1 VGAEAPVNPPN
12 TNTWETRTG
21 MSESAPHKPISDEG
35 KLTREESMIRHVAW
49 VGGVAVTLVT
59 AAILIPLLMAADSG
73 WQYPVYLALGGVPLA
88 YGLFSSLVLFKMQVV
103 LLHRHQAQLMIR
115 VSELKE
121 MASRDEMTDLHNRRH
136 FYEVAEEELT
146 RAQQRHD
153 TLAILLMDLD
163 GLKGI
168 NDEFGHGVGDI
179 VITSLAAIIS
189 KHIRTTDVAARL
201 GGDEFGVVM
210 PGTDKRG
217 AFALARRLWEEME
230 RNPMYQDDSTS
241 LMVTVSIGVAGYP
254 WGGDSLDEMLHWA
267 DADMYANKVSR
278 RLPEQP
284 AQLEQEPADTST
296 LIDDY
301 VLGN

>member
-1 VGAEAPVNPPN
+1 MQ
-12 TNTWETRTG
+12 ET
-21 MSESAPHKPISDEG
+21 APHYKPIIDEDE
-35 KLTREESMIRHVAW
+35 LSREESMIRRIAW
-49 VGGVAVTLVT
+49 AGGVAVTIVT
-59 AAILIPLLMAADSG
+59 AAILVPLLMSAESG
-73 WQYPVYLALGGVPLA
+73 WQYPVYSALGGVPLA
-88 YGLFSSLVLFKMQVV
+88 YALFTSLVIFRMQVA
-103 LLHRHQAQLMIR
+103 LLRRHQAQLLIR

-121 MASRDEMTDLHNRRH
+121 MASRDEMTGLYNRRH
-136 FYEVAEEELT
+136 FYEVAEEELA
-146 RAQQRHD
+146 RAQQRRD
-153 TLAILLMDLD
+153 TLSILLMDLD

-168 NDEFGHGVGDI
+168 NDEYGHGVGDI
-179 VITSLAAIIS
+179 IIEKLAMIIA

-201 GGDEFGVVM
+201 GGDEFGVIM

-230 RNPMYQDDSTS
+230 RNPMYEEGLTR

-284 AQLEQEPADTST
+284 PELQQEPEDKGA

>member
-1 VGAEAPVNPPN
+1 MQDN
-12 TNTWETRTG
+12 
-21 MSESAPHKPISDEG
+21 HKSMITEEELS
-35 KLTREESMIRHVAW
+35 REESMIRRVAW
-49 VGGVAVTLVT
+49 AGGFAVTIVT
-59 AAILIPLLMAADSG
+59 TAILVPLLMSAERS
-73 WQYPVYLALGGVPLA
+73 WQYPLYSALGGVPLA
-88 YGLFSSLVLFKMQVV
+88 YGLCSSLILFRMQV
-103 LLHRHQAQLMIR
+103 LLLRRHQAQLTMR

-121 MASRDEMTDLHNRRH
+121 MASRDEMTGLHNRRH
-136 FYEVAEEELT
+136 FYEVAEQELA
-146 RAQQRHD
+146 RAQQRRD
-153 TLAILLMDLD
+153 TLALLIMDLD

-168 NDEFGHGVGDI
+168 NDEYGHGVGDV
-179 VITSLAAIIS
+179 VITNLSNVIM
-189 KHIRTTDVAARL
+189 KHIRTTDVAARV

-210 PGTDKRG
+210 PGADKRG

-230 RNPMYQDDSTS
+230 RHPMYEEGLTN

-284 AQLEQEPADTST
+284 DLQQEPDDTGA

>member
-1 VGAEAPVNPPN
+1 MQEL
-12 TNTWETRTG
+12 TT
-21 MSESAPHKPISDEG
+21 HIKPIVNEEDLS
-35 KLTREESMIRHVAW
+35 REESLIRRVAW
-49 VGGVAVTLVT
+49 AGGIAVTLVT
-59 AAILIPLLMAADSG
+59 SAILVPLLMSSDHG
-73 WQYPVYLALGGVPLA
+73 WQYPVYAALGGVPLL
-88 YGLFSSLVLFKMQVV
+88 YGLFSSIVLFKMQVV
-103 LLHRHQAQLMIR
+103 LLRRHQAHLMIR

-121 MASRDEMTDLHNRRH
+121 MASRDEMTGLHNRRH
-136 FYEVAEEELT
+136 FYEVAEEEMA
-146 RAQQRHD
+146 RAQQRRD
-153 TLAILLMDLD
+153 TLSILLLDLD

-168 NDEFGHGVGDI
+168 NDEYGHGVGDV
-179 VITSLAAIIS
+179 VITNLAAVIT

-201 GGDEFGVVM
+201 GGDEFGIIM

-230 RNPMYQDDSTS
+230 RNPMCESGPTQ

-278 RLPEQP
+278 RLPEQQP
-284 AQLEQEPADTST
+284 DLQQEPDDTGT

>member
-1 VGAEAPVNPPN
+1 
-12 TNTWETRTG
+12 
-21 MSESAPHKPISDEG
+21 MSESARQHKPILDEER
-35 KLTREESMIRHVAW
+35 LTHEESMIRRVAW

-59 AAILIPLLMAADSG
+59 AAILFPLLMSATSG
-73 WQYPVYLALGGVPLA
+73 WQYAVYSALGGVPLA
-88 YGLFSSLVLFKMQVV
+88 YGLFSSLVLFKMQV
-103 LLHRHQAQLMIR
+103 LLLRRHQGQLLMR

-121 MASRDEMTDLHNRRH
+121 MASRDEMTGLNNRRH

-146 RAQQRHD
+146 RAQQRRD

-179 VITSLAAIIS
+179 VITNLAAIIS
-189 KHIRTTDVAARL
+189 KHIRGTDVAARL

-230 RNPMYQDDSTS
+230 RNPMYQDSKTE

-267 DADMYANKVSR
+267 DADMYANKMSR
-278 RLPEQP
+278 RLPNGPE
-284 AQLEQEPADTST
+284 LKQEPDDTGA

>member
-1 VGAEAPVNPPN
+1 MQEQTPHYKPVA
-12 TNTWETRTG
+12 TE
-21 MSESAPHKPISDEG
+21 EG
-35 KLTREESMIRHVAW
+35 LSREETMIRGIAW
-49 VGGVAVTLVT
+49 AGGIAITIVTL
-59 AAILIPLLMAADSG
+59 AILVPLLMSAEHG
-73 WQYPVYLALGGVPLA
+73 WQYPLYSALGGLPLA
-88 YGLFSSLVLFKMQVV
+88 YGLFSSLVLFRIQLV
-103 LLHRHQAQLMIR
+103 LMRQHQAHLMMR

-121 MASRDEMTDLHNRRH
+121 MASRDEMTGLHNRRH
-136 FYEVAEEELT
+136 FYEVADEELA
-146 RAQQRHD
+146 RAQQRRD

-168 NDEFGHGVGDI
+168 NDEYGHGVGD
-179 VITSLAAIIS
+179 VIITNLASVIQ

-201 GGDEFGVVM
+201 GGDEYGVVM

-230 RNPMYQDDSTS
+230 RNPMYDDGATQ

-254 WGGDSLDEMLHWA
+254 WGGDSLEEMLHWA

-284 AQLEQEPADTST
+284 DLPPQEVEDRGA

>member
-1 VGAEAPVNPPN
+1 M
-12 TNTWETRTG
+12 T
-21 MSESAPHKPISDEG
+21 ESAAHPKPILDEER
-35 KLTREESMIRHVAW
+35 LTGEESMIRRVAW

-59 AAILIPLLMAADSG
+59 AALLLPLLMSATSG
-73 WQYPVYLALGGVPLA
+73 WQYIVYSALGGIPLA

-103 LLHRHQAQLMIR
+103 LLRRHQAKLLMR

-121 MASRDEMTDLHNRRH
+121 MASRDEMTGLHNRRH
-136 FYEVAEEELT
+136 FYEVADEELT
-146 RAQQRHD
+146 RAQQRRD

-179 VITSLAAIIS
+179 VITNLAAVIS
-189 KHIRTTDVAARL
+189 KHIRGTDVAARL

-210 PGTDKRG
+210 AGADKRG

-230 RNPMYQDDSTS
+230 RRPMYEDGQTE

-267 DADMYANKVSR
+267 DADMYANKMSR
-278 RLPEQP
+278 RLPEGPELQ
-284 AQLEQEPADTST
+284 QEPDDNGV

-301 VLGN
+301 ALGN

>member
-1 VGAEAPVNPPN
+1 
-12 TNTWETRTG
+12 
-21 MSESAPHKPISDEG
+21 MSESAAHSKPILDEER
-35 KLTREESMIRHVAW
+35 LTREESMIRRVAW
-49 VGGVAVTLVT
+49 VGGVAVTVVT
-59 AAILIPLLMAADSG
+59 AALLLLLLASATSG
-73 WQYPVYLALGGVPLA
+73 WQYPVYSALGGIPLA
-88 YGLFSSLVLFKMQVV
+88 YGLFSSLVLFKMQVM
-103 LLHRHQAQLMIR
+103 LLHRHQAQLLMR

-121 MASRDEMTDLHNRRH
+121 VASRDEMTGLHNRRH

-146 RAQQRHD
+146 RAQQRRD

-179 VITSLAAIIS
+179 VITNLAAIIS

-230 RNPMYQDDSTS
+230 RRPLYEDDETE
-241 LMVTVSIGVAGYP
+241 LMVTVSIGAAGYP

-267 DADMYANKVSR
+267 DADMYANKMSR
-278 RLPEQP
+278 RLPEEP
-284 AQLEQEPADTST
+284 ALQQEPDDTGA

-301 VLGN
+301 ALGN

>member
-1 VGAEAPVNPPN
+1 
-12 TNTWETRTG
+12 
-21 MSESAPHKPISDEG
+21 MSESAAHSKPMLDEER
-35 KLTREESMIRHVAW
+35 LTREESMIRRVAW

-59 AAILIPLLMAADSG
+59 AALLLPLLASATSG
-73 WQYPVYLALGGVPLA
+73 WQYPMYSALGGIPLA

-103 LLHRHQAQLMIR
+103 LLHRHQAQLLMR

-121 MASRDEMTDLHNRRH
+121 VASRDEMTGLHNRRH
-136 FYEVAEEELT
+136 FYEVSEEELT
-146 RAQQRHD
+146 RAQQRRD

-168 NDEFGHGVGDI
+168 NDEFGHGVGDV
-179 VITSLAAIIS
+179 VITNLAAIIS

-230 RNPMYQDDSTS
+230 RKPMYEDDDTE

-267 DADMYANKVSR
+267 DADMYANKMSR
-278 RLPEQP
+278 RLPEEPESQ
-284 AQLEQEPADTST
+284 QELDDAGA

-301 VLGN
+301 ALGN

>member
-1 VGAEAPVNPPN
+1 MQEL
-12 TNTWETRTG
+12 T
-21 MSESAPHKPISDEG
+21 SHIKPIVNEDDLS
-35 KLTREESMIRHVAW
+35 REESLIRRVAW
-49 VGGVAVTLVT
+49 AGGIAVTLVT
-59 AAILIPLLMAADSG
+59 AAILAPLLMATEHG
-73 WQYPVYLALGGVPLA
+73 WQYPAYAALGGVPLL
-88 YGLFSSLVLFKMQVV
+88 YGLFSSLVMFKMQVV
-103 LLHRHQAQLMIR
+103 LLRRHQAHLMIR

-121 MASRDEMTDLHNRRH
+121 MASRDEMTGLHNRRH
-136 FYEVAEEELT
+136 FYEVAEEEVA
-146 RAQQRHD
+146 RAQQRRD
-153 TLAILLMDLD
+153 TLSILLLDLD

-168 NDEFGHGVGDI
+168 NDEYGHGVGDV
-179 VITSLAAIIS
+179 VITNLAVVIT

-201 GGDEFGVVM
+201 GGDEFGIIM

-230 RNPMYQDDSTS
+230 RNPMYEGGATQ

-278 RLPEQP
+278 RLPEQQP
-284 AQLEQEPADTST
+284 ALQQEPDDTGT

>member
-1 VGAEAPVNPPN
+1 MHAIP
-12 TNTWETRTG
+12 RKQDG
-21 MSESAPHKPISDEG
+21 MSESAAHSKPMLDEER
-35 KLTREESMIRHVAW
+35 LTREESMIRRVAW

-59 AAILIPLLMAADSG
+59 AALLLPLLASATSG
-73 WQYPVYLALGGVPLA
+73 WQYPVYSALGGIPLA

-103 LLHRHQAQLMIR
+103 LLHRHQAQLLMR

-121 MASRDEMTDLHNRRH
+121 VASRDEMTGLHNRRH
-136 FYEVAEEELT
+136 FYEVSEEELT
-146 RAQQRHD
+146 RAQQRRD

-179 VITSLAAIIS
+179 VITNLAAIIS

-230 RNPMYQDDSTS
+230 RKPMYEDDETE

-267 DADMYANKVSR
+267 DADMYANKMSR
-278 RLPEQP
+278 RLPEEP
-284 AQLEQEPADTST
+284 ESPQELDDAGA

-301 VLGN
+301 ALGN

>member
-1 VGAEAPVNPPN
+1 
-12 TNTWETRTG
+12 
-21 MSESAPHKPISDEG
+21 MIDEDR
-35 KLTREESMIRHVAW
+35 LTLEESMIRHVAW

-59 AAILIPLLMAADSG
+59 AAILIPLLVAADSG
-73 WQYPVYLALGGVPLA
+73 WQYPVYSALGGVPLA
-88 YGLFSSLVLFKMQVV
+88 YALFSSLILFKMQVV
-103 LLHRHQAQLMIR
+103 LLHRHQAQLLMR

-136 FYEVAEEELT
+136 FYEVAEEEVR

-168 NDEFGHGVGDI
+168 NDEYGHGVGDV
-179 VITSLAAIIS
+179 VITNLAAIIS

-278 RLPEQP
+278 LLPEQP
-284 AQLEQEPADTST
+284 AELEQEPREDTST

>member
-1 VGAEAPVNPPN
+1 MQEL
-12 TNTWETRTG
+12 TT
-21 MSESAPHKPISDEG
+21 HIKPIVNEEDLS
-35 KLTREESMIRHVAW
+35 REESLIRRVAW
-49 VGGVAVTLVT
+49 AGGIAVTLVT
-59 AAILIPLLMAADSG
+59 SAILVTLLMSSDHG
-73 WQYPVYLALGGVPLA
+73 WQYPVYAALGGVPLL
-88 YGLFSSLVLFKMQVV
+88 YGLFSSIVLFKMQVV
-103 LLHRHQAQLMIR
+103 LLRRHQAHLMIR

-121 MASRDEMTDLHNRRH
+121 MASRDEMTGLHNRRH
-136 FYEVAEEELT
+136 FYEVAEEEMA
-146 RAQQRHD
+146 RAQQRRD
-153 TLAILLMDLD
+153 TLSILLLDLD

-168 NDEFGHGVGDI
+168 NDEYGHGVGDV
-179 VITSLAAIIS
+179 VITNLAAVIT

-201 GGDEFGVVM
+201 GGDEFGIIM

-230 RNPMYQDDSTS
+230 RNPMCESGPTQ

-278 RLPEQP
+278 RLPEQQP
-284 AQLEQEPADTST
+284 DLQQEPDDTGT